1 MLCCRGWRNRR
12 IENRQ
17 PARCR
22 SQRASSGAPRGG
34 QDTGVGAQRT
44 SLRKRKFHD
53 VDLANCF
60 LVVAAT
66 SSSKLHKRILRFAKR
81 TGVLCNVVDVPEL
94 CDLYYPAVVRRGSLQ
109 VAISAGGA
117 SPALAH
123 ALGRNSKHNLVR
135 GMEIGSQNLG
145 SCEREFA
152 MAQRRLRTK
161 KKQLHELAIK
171 ESFRKFQ
178 KRRKR

>member
-22 SQRASSGAPRGG
+22 NQRASSGAPRDG

-44 SLRKRKFHD
+44 SLRKKQFHD

-66 SSSKLHKRILRFAKR
+66 SSSKLHKRIFRLAKR
-81 TGVLCNVVDVPEL
+81 RGVLCDVVDV
-94 CDLYYPAVVRRGSLQ
+94 
-109 VAISAGGA
+109 
-117 SPALAH
+117 
-123 ALGRNSKHNLVR
+123 RNSATSTTLPIYLIFTEGAPSVEFWIALKTYLKGAPCVTVCR
-135 GMEIGSQNLG
+135 
-145 SCEREFA
+145 SCPVARAPREFFA
-152 MAQRRLRTK
+152 
-161 KKQLHELAIK
+161 
-171 ESFRKFQ
+171 
-178 KRRKR
+178 RRKLKQGAQSRVIWMGERGCRRPTAWLTNQGS

>member
-12 IENRQ
+12 IENRH

-22 SQRASSGAPRGG
+22 NQRASSGAPRDG

-66 SSSKLHKRILRFAKR
+66 SSSKLHKRIFRLAKR
-81 TGVLCNVVDVPEL
+81 RGVLCDVVDV
-94 CDLYYPAVVRRGSLQ
+94 
-109 VAISAGGA
+109 
-117 SPALAH
+117 
-123 ALGRNSKHNLVR
+123 RNSATSTTLPIYLMFIEGAPFGRVLDR
-135 GMEIGSQNLG
+135 TQNLPQRG
-145 SCEREFA
+145 ALRNGMQIVPSCSRASGVFC
-152 MAQRRLRTK
+152 
-161 KKQLHELAIK
+161 
-171 ESFRKFQ
+171 
-178 KRRKR
+178 